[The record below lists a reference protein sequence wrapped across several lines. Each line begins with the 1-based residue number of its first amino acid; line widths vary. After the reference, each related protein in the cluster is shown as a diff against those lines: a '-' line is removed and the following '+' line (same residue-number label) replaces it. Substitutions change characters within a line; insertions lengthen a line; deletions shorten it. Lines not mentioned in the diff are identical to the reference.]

1 MKRLYAIILFSS
13 LVQIAFAQNEDYY
26 QHNVHVGT
34 GFSLAGAV
42 FRDWIPDSLDLGISR
57 VESKIAKQFTY
68 DYSFHPRWSVGFA
81 YSNQRFLIEQSGY
94 SLTLFDNVLSEGE
107 HITGK
112 IDRNNYA
119 VRVLF
124 HYFNKEGLDM
134 YISARNGITRW
145 RMKIEE
151 VDTENKFTKTATVWF
166 APQLALG
173 MRYYFIKDKVGLN
186 LEAGVGSPHYL
197 NVGLNYRF

>member
-1 MKRLYAIILFSS
+1 MKKIFTIISLLV
-13 LVQIAFAQNEDYY
+13 LVQIAFAQNENF
-26 QHNVHVGT
+26 QHNIHVGA

-42 FRDWIPDSLDLGISR
+42 FTDRVPDSLDMGINR
-57 VESKIAKQFTY
+57 IDSKIAKQFTY

-81 YSNQRFLIEQSGY
+81 YSNQRFLLEQSGY
-94 SLTLFDNVLSEGE
+94 SLTVLDNVLSEGE
-107 HITGK
+107 HIMGK
-112 IDRNNYA
+112 INRNNYA

-124 HYFNKEGLDM
+124 HYFNKDELDM

-151 VDTENKFTKTATVWF
+151 VDTENKFTKTSTIWF

-173 MRYYFIKDKVGLN
+173 MRYYFIKDKIGLS

-197 NVGLNYRF
+197 NAGLNFRF